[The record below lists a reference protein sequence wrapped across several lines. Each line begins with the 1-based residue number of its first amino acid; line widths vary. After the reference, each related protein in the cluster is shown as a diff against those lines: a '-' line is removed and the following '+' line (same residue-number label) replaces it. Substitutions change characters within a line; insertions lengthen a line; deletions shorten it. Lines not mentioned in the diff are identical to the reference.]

1 MTIAWKLAGILLLI
15 LANAFFVAG
24 EFALVS
30 LRRTRIKE
38 LVSRGS
44 RRAVNAGEGTVGAMV
59 RRPGISGWWAR
70 LKPFPL
76 AENSASVVE
85 IAESYAAVWANA
97 LRARSNRKWRDGP
110 P

>member
-44 RRAVNAGEGTVGAMV
+44 RRSCSRA
-59 RRPGISGWWAR
+59 PSSG
-70 LKPFPL
+70 
-76 AENSASVVE
+76 
-85 IAESYAAVWANA
+85 
-97 LRARSNRKWRDGP
+97 
-110 P
+110 